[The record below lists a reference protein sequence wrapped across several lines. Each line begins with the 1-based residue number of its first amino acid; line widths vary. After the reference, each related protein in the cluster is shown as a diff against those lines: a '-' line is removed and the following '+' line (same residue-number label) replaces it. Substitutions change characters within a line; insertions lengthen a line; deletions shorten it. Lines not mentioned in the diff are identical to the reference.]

1 MKDTPLMK
9 ERKRK
14 KNKSAWDL
22 NKLPLNNEAVSS
34 TAVLQPLPAI
44 SWYSNFG
51 ITADSITTSSCTA
64 TSIQLKHTTIS

>member
-14 KNKSAWDL
+14 KNKSARDL

-34 TAVLQPLPAI
+34 TAELQPLPTI
-44 SWYSNFG
+44 SMSSNFG
-51 ITADSITTSSCTA
+51 ITADSIATSSCKA